1 MEKEKAH
8 RGRSGAIMDIYIGI
22 ISGYIGVS
30 LLLSKLTTM
39 WGLID
44 ESSSNSSKVRFL
56 NNLEGT
62 SWGYIIGAFS
72 TLYAIFRLSIIQSSE
87 IQRWLV
93 VHLQKINTPIFINQT
108 AFLQHLTICMKSYPH
123 NVIEQAKTQIH
134 TLNVKY
140 ISSLHSIFDTL
151 KPTHR
156 FNA

>member
-1 MEKEKAH
+1 MEKEKVH

-72 TLYAIFRLSIIQSSE
+72 TLYAIFRFYQLYKVVKSKGGWSSTY
-87 IQRWLV
+87 
-93 VHLQKINTPIFINQT
+93 K
-108 AFLQHLTICMKSYPH
+108 K
-123 NVIEQAKTQIH
+123 
-134 TLNVKY
+134 
-140 ISSLHSIFDTL
+140 
-151 KPTHR
+151 
-156 FNA
+156 